1 MDDDELKKLLDRNA
15 ETIRGQFEA
24 TAERMEKRFDTLAE
38 AVGRLDERL
47 TSESNGIKKEV
58 TEGFSETR
66 AMIKFSHSDLDRRLR
81 SLEAAESAREG
92 RPVRLESKT
101 H

>member
-1 MDDDELKKLLDRNA
+1 MDDDELKRLLDRNA

-47 TSESNGIKKEV
+47 ASESDGIRKEV
-58 TEGFSETR
+58 TEGFSETP
-66 AMIKFSHSDLDRRLR
+66 AMIKQT
-81 SLEAAESAREG
+81 
-92 RPVRLESKT
+92 ESKLRVQT
-101 H
+101 EGPN